1 MDDFLVRLEKQIWA
15 IWLPVVA
22 SAALALG
29 FALGTLWVCKRTAGG
44 TGNTWN
50 GSITTT
56 ARGSRCT
63 IPDHSAT
70 AFQEPLRR
78 GQVAGGEKSRVLV
91 Y

>member
-1 MDDFLVRLEKQIWA
+1 MRRKSYQRGSLQ
-15 IWLPVVA
+15 
-22 SAALALG
+22 LATRKRG
-29 FALGTLWVCKRTAGG
+29 AGTWFRVGHVVCKRTAGS

-63 IPDHSAT
+63 IPDYSAT
-70 AFQEPLRR
+70 AFQEPLRG
-78 GQVAGGEKSRVLV
+78 GQVAGGEKSRVLA